1 MSKNI
6 LSVASSLRG
15 GGAERKTIN
24 VSNELGKENNVS
36 VFILQNKIDY
46 NLSELKNFEL
56 IIPKAQSKIPLLL
69 ELIRYIKTTKP
80 NIIISYTRITNV
92 YLGLIKPFISKK
104 IKLIGFEPNLL
115 NEIYSFSS
123 FKKRVFLGLMKISY
137 KKLDL
142 LIYNSNDTKINIR
155 KENISP
161 IDEMIVHNPVLQNDY
176 RSKKQNEVSHPFF
189 NDEFYTFL
197 MVGRLVPQKSYF
209 IALRIFAKSLLSNPD
224 YRLIILG
231 VGPLLDDLKNYSIEL
246 QIFDKVDFCGFKDNV
261 IDYMYTSNAL
271 LLTSEWEGFGN
282 IIVESLS
289 VGTPVLA
296 INCIGGPKEIITSDI
311 LGYLADNEED
321 FLIKLNSREN
331 FQRSKKE
338 KELMIKL
345 MSKFTIQHIIKKYK
359 LS

>member
-1 MSKNI
+1 
-6 LSVASSLRG
+6 
-15 GGAERKTIN
+15 
-24 VSNELGKENNVS
+24 
-36 VFILQNKIDY
+36 
-46 NLSELKNFEL
+46 
-56 IIPKAQSKIPLLL
+56 
-69 ELIRYIKTTKP
+69 
-80 NIIISYTRITNV
+80 
-92 YLGLIKPFISKK
+92 
-104 IKLIGFEPNLL
+104 
-115 NEIYSFSS
+115 
-123 FKKRVFLGLMKISY
+123 MKISY

-176 RSKKQNEVSHPFF
+176 RSKKLNEVSHPFF

-209 IALRIFAKSLLSNPD
+209 VALRIFAKSLLSNPD

-246 QIFDKVDFCGFKDNV
+246 QIFDKVDFCGFKENV

-271 LLTSEWEGFGN
+271 LLTSKWEGFGN